1 MTTIN
6 YVLHDGSVHSVDAN
20 NGDSVMIV
28 AVRNDFEGILAECG
42 GACSCATCHVHVAPE
57 WIDKLP
63 EMDDLEREMLDFAA
77 RHGVGAQVET
87 LPMSEVNTA
96 LDRLRRNDVRY
107 RFVLSRE

>member
-63 EMDDLEREMLDFAA
+63 EMDDLEREMLDFAEDVDDFSRLSCQIKISDA
-77 RHGVGAQVET
+77 LEGLV
-87 LPMSEVNTA
+87 VN
-96 LDRLRRNDVRY
+96 VPEKQY
-107 RFVLSRE
+107 